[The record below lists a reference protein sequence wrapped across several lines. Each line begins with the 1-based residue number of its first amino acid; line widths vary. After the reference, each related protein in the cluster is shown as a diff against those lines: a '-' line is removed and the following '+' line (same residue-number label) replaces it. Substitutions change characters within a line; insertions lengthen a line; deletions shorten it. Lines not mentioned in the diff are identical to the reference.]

1 MRLVLASLEG
11 PHRDRAHP
19 AHPPPSGVL
28 ALLSDLVWAHAV
40 TANGLEHVRATASDD
55 GVDLYLFLR
64 AVSDAAALDQA
75 RALLDGAR
83 ASLRVHGYSTAAL
96 RR

>member
-11 PHRDRAHP
+11 PHHAP
-19 AHPPPSGVL
+19 APPGVL
-28 ALLSDLVWAHAV
+28 ALLSDLVWAHAATV
-40 TANGLEHVRATASDD
+40 NGLEHVRATASDE

-64 AVSDAAALDQA
+64 AGSEAAALDQA

-83 ASLRVHGYSTAAL
+83 ASLRVHGYSTAAF
-96 RR
+96 RP